1 MNPLF
6 IVNFSFLLAACSSIM
21 KCKLKTL
28 GQKLINQEEI
38 RKIVPNEKQFECI
51 KTLEGSVMVLA
62 GPGTGKTFTII
73 QRIKYMLEQGILP
86 ETILCLTF
94 SEAAAN
100 EMKARIVKE
109 IGTIGSAVTI
119 HTYHAFCNEIIKQH
133 PNEFELLDG
142 VKLID
147 DISKRNLMKQ
157 TLDEFSTI
165 FYRTKWGDAYYYINE
180 LLKNVDEIKKNQVT
194 EQKYFNT
201 LNTHPEWQG
210 KLDELMAEYK
220 EREEKGK
227 LVKTFLEKV
236 ENHKKKIGKAKEAWE
251 IYKIYDKKMKQN
263 NFIDFNDMINLV
275 LDAFEADDDFLQKV
289 AGKYDYFLVDE
300 YQDTN
305 YSQNQIILKL
315 VEGSNR
321 NNVFVVGDDDQ
332 IIYGFQGAQL
342 DTIEKFLKKY
352 PDTKVICLNE
362 NNRSTQTILDLS
374 YCVISQDQTR
384 LETNPE
390 FTSYGI
396 SKRLTAKNQKIT
408 CKDKKVQIHGF
419 NDIIQEN
426 NFIAENIEKL
436 ICSTEAPKNDSGEI
450 DLSQIAILTREN
462 SELETFAELLKFKNI
477 PFQIN
482 TTKSIFELKSSI
494 ILYFYIKTVE
504 NNELYA
510 DKLFGLLLSEPFKF
524 NEADYNFLL
533 EQNAIT
539 HKDFITTIKE
549 NTERNWS
556 NKEKVLT
563 FIKIYNELKENKS
576 QQNLKNI
583 IIEIINKTGLL
594 EYFLNIEADKTENIL
609 AIKKIVD
616 EAASLNL
623 LDSTATLKDFID
635 HLDTAFNEN
644 IPITIDK
651 DNYIQNAVQLR
662 TLHKSKGLEFE
673 YVYLPNLTSK
683 NWEAKKNTDKSSLPI
698 EKNSLP
704 LDKEEIKKAEQLKLL
719 FVGISRA
726 KHSLCMT
733 YSNSTEGTSRELT
746 SYLAF
751 LTENDCLF
759 ESSIHELNSSDYCLE
774 LCKTLTKTDFNYK
787 KSFEDEIRAR
797 LKNFVMSPSSLN
809 CYLNCPRNFLYSH
822 ILKIPISEGD
832 FDKASYGSAIH
843 STLEL
848 AVDELKEKGNYPD
861 KNTFTDI
868 FVKKLNKQRFTSK
881 LKREEYQKRGEES
894 LNRFYPHFIETS
906 AHRIF
911 ATEYQFDYIPV
922 ENYFIKGKI
931 DRIEKNNDGT
941 FGLYDYKTGTSK
953 SKSQIADGKDYESYL
968 NQLRFYKF
976 AFETQN
982 KDSNVS
988 QTGLIYVEEHDKNF
1002 SPILNN
1008 DDNNIIKDKIV
1019 NTYENIYNFN
1029 FSPIEQDDK
1038 KCRFCNYKQLCRLN
1052 VI

>member
-1 MNPLF
+1 M
-6 IVNFSFLLAACSSIM
+6 
-21 KCKLKTL
+21 
-28 GQKLINQEEI
+28 INQEEI
-38 RKIVPNEKQFECI
+38 KKIVPNEKQFECI
-51 KTLEGSVMVLA
+51 RTLEGSVMVLA

-109 IGTIGSAVTI
+109 IGTIASAVTI

-133 PNEFELLDG
+133 PNEFELLEG

-157 TLDEFSTI
+157 TLDEYNTQ
-165 FYRTKWGDAYYYINE
+165 FYRTKWGDSYYYINE

-194 EQKYFNT
+194 KEKYFNT
-201 LNTHPEWQG
+201 LNTHSDWQG
-210 KLDELMAEYK
+210 KSAELQEEYRK
-220 EREEKGK
+220 RESEGK

-236 ENHKKKIGKAKEAWE
+236 ETHKKKIGKAKEAWD
-251 IYKIYDKKMKQN
+251 IYEIYDKKMKQN

-275 LDAFEADDDFLQKV
+275 LDVFESDDDFLKKV

-305 YSQNQIILKL
+305 YSQNHIILKL
-315 VEGSNR
+315 VEGSNK

-352 PDTKVICLNE
+352 PETKVICLNE

-374 YCVISQDQTR
+374 YCVISQDGTR

-390 FTSYGI
+390 FTSYEI

-426 NFIAENIEKL
+426 NFIVENIEKL
-436 ICSTEAPKNDSGEI
+436 ICSNEAPKNDSNET

-462 SELETFAELLKFKNI
+462 GELETFAQLLKFKNI

-482 TTKSIFELKSSI
+482 TTKSIFELKPSI
-494 ILYFYIKTVE
+494 TLYFYIKAVE
-504 NNELYA
+504 NNELYS

-524 NEADYNFLL
+524 DEADYNFLL
-533 EQNAIT
+533 AQNALT

-549 NTERNWS
+549 NIEKDWK
-556 NKEKVLT
+556 NKEKVLN
-563 FIKIYNELKENKS
+563 FIKTYDELKENKS

-594 EYFLNIEADKTENIL
+594 EYFLNVGTDKTENIL

-616 EAASLNL
+616 EAESLIL
-623 LDSTATLKDFID
+623 LDPTVTLKDFIN
-635 HLDTAFNEN
+635 HLDTAFTEN
-644 IPITIDK
+644 IPLTIDK
-651 DNYIQNAVQLR
+651 DNYVQNAVQLR

-673 YVYLPNLTSK
+673 YVYLPNLTAK
-683 NWEAKKNTDKSSLPI
+683 NWEAKKNSDRSSLPI
-698 EKNSLP
+698 EKNSFSQ
-704 LDKEEIKKAEQLKLL
+704 DKDEIRKAEQLKLL

-726 KHSLCMT
+726 KHSLYMT
-733 YSNSTEGTSRELT
+733 YSNSTNGTSRELT
-746 SYLAF
+746 SYIAS
-751 LTENDCLF
+751 LTENNNLF
-759 ESSIHELNSSDYCLE
+759 ENTIHEMNNDDYCLE
-774 LCKTLTKTDFNYK
+774 ISKTLTKTDFNYQ

-809 CYLNCPRNFLYSH
+809 CYLNCPRDFLYSH
-822 ILKIPISEGD
+822 LLRIPVSEGD

-843 STLEL
+843 STLEWT
-848 AVDELKEKGNYPD
+848 VTELKEKGSYPD
-861 KNTFTDI
+861 KTEIINTFI
-868 FVKKLNKQRFTSK
+868 KKLNKQRLTSK
-881 LKREEYQKRGEES
+881 LKREEYQKRGEECLSKYYQS
-894 LNRFYPHFIETS
+894 LLETS
-906 AHRIF
+906 KERIF

-931 DRIEKNNDGT
+931 DRIEQNEDST
-941 FGLYDYKTGTSK
+941 FCLYDYKTGSPK

-982 KDSNVS
+982 KDSKVS
-988 QTGLIYVEEHDKNF
+988 QTGLVYVEEHDKNF
-1002 SPILNN
+1002 YPSLNN
-1008 DDNNIIKDKIV
+1008 NDNDIIKEKII
-1019 NTYENIYNFN
+1019 NTYKNIHNLSFPAFEPN
-1029 FSPIEQDDK
+1029 DK
-1038 KCRFCNYKQLCRLN
+1038 KCRFCSYKQLCKLN